1 VATVLKGDDSMDIDA
16 EIRDLFLRA
25 GCTGTVCAGEVTGTH
40 TYGLDADEP
49 VAPASVVKVQIG
61 LTVLNAIAE
70 GTVDGTRRVLLPA
83 ARRTR
88 GPAGISLL
96 SDDVEMSVRDLITMM
111 LTISDNVATDA
122 LTALVG
128 LQAINGTTGLL
139 GMAHTAVTTDLATML
154 DALAV
159 DAGFPDYAA
168 LEAFQPGDGDP
179 SVDEIR
185 ARLAASAALD
195 PARGTHTTARD
206 AVQLL
211 RALWNDEAGPQ
222 PACAQI
228 RLAMARQ
235 LTRHRIA
242 SGFPPDVKVA
252 AKSGGLM
259 GVVRNEV
266 GVVGFADGTSYAV
279 AVFTRTDPATRA
291 DPRRIDA
298 TVGVVAE
305 RAVAAIRR

>member
-1 VATVLKGDDSMDIDA
+1 MDTDD

-25 GCTGTVCAGEVTGTH
+25 GCTGTVCAGEITGTG
-40 TYGLDADEP
+40 TYGLDADVL

-61 LTVLNAIAE
+61 LTVLNAIAD
-70 GTVDGTRRVLLPA
+70 GTVDGTDRVLLPA

-88 GPAGISLL
+88 GPAGVSLL
-96 SDDVEMSVRDLITMM
+96 SDDVEMSVRDLVTMM

-128 LQAINGTTGLL
+128 VEAVNGVTGRL
-139 GMAHTAVTTDLATML
+139 GMADTAVASDLATML
-154 DALAV
+154 DAMAV
-159 DAGFPDYAA
+159 EAGFADYAA
-168 LEAFQPGDGDP
+168 LEVYQPGDGGP
-179 SVDEIR
+179 SADEIQS
-185 ARLAASAALD
+185 RLAASAALD

-206 AVQLL
+206 AVRLL
-211 RALWNDEAGPQ
+211 RALWNDEAGPR
-222 PACAQI
+222 PACAQV
-228 RLAMARQ
+228 RQAMARQ

-266 GVVGFADGTSYAV
+266 GVVGFPDGTSYAV
-279 AVFTRTDPATRA
+279 AVFTRTDPAATP
-291 DPRRIDA
+291 DSRRIDA
-298 TVGVVAE
+298 TVGLVAE
-305 RAVAAIRR
+305 RAVATFRR